1 MSLTLKIGAL
11 TKLGLFFPVV
21 CLTFISCLI
30 KHSWLVE
37 QLYRRKAKKWL
48 DHVSSLASRQLAS
61 ENRVFFRR
69 RKATGGKSI
78 CFRRLVDW
86 SLGTGLL
93 TPSSNMYRR
102 RNYAYAVQRVT
113 AYSNSKERREE
124 RGEIAWWLA
133 CFLIGGIF
141 NYLIDR
147 FSLAAPF
154 SLCGERT
161 SEIRVVTAFKIF
173 PCYSQSPS
181 GLKFSHHQRF

>member
-1 MSLTLKIGAL
+1 MTKQNLIKITIFKIMSLHGTSLTLKIGAL

-48 DHVSSLASRQLAS
+48 DHVSSLAGRHLAC

-93 TPSSNMYRR
+93 TPSSNTYWR

-124 RGEIAWWLA
+124 RGERREERLLDDWPAFWLEE
-133 CFLIGGIF
+133 
-141 NYLIDR
+141 YLIT
-147 FSLAAPF
+147 L
-154 SLCGERT
+154 
-161 SEIRVVTAFKIF
+161 
-173 PCYSQSPS
+173 
-181 GLKFSHHQRF
+181 